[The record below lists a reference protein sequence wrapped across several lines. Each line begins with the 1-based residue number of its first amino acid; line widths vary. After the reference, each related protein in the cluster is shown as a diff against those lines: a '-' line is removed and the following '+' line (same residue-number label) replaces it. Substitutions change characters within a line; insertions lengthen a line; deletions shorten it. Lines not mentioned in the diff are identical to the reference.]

1 MPEEA
6 LEDTLV
12 QPTTPVEV
20 PPAVSGAPPVLEPQS
35 PSEPVT
41 AATVADSQPCGG
53 LITSASHKREW
64 NMLDRVSK
72 GPRAQQ
78 YPQIALM
85 FRSGNKEE
93 KLQALRAYVASGE
106 SLEATESEMVV
117 QRSHE
122 EKFNRKK
129 AWMTLREMKDAKFSQ
144 HLSCTFDC
152 SCL

>member
-1 MPEEA
+1 MPEEV

-12 QPTTPVEV
+12 QPTTPAEV
-20 PPAVSGAPPVLEPQS
+20 PPVSGTPPVLEPQS
-35 PSEPVT
+35 PSNPVT
-41 AATVADSQPCGG
+41 AGTVAPSEPCEG
-53 LITSASHKREW
+53 LITSSSHKREW

-72 GPRAQQ
+72 GPRAKQ

-93 KLQALRAYVASGE
+93 KLQALRAYVTSGE

-117 QRSHE
+117 QRSHK
-122 EKFNRKK
+122 EKFNHKK
-129 AWMTLREMKDAKFSQ
+129 AWMTIREMKDAKFSK
-144 HLSCTFDC
+144 HLSCTLDC

>member
-1 MPEEA
+1 MPEEV

-12 QPTTPVEV
+12 QPTTPAEV
-20 PPAVSGAPPVLEPQS
+20 PPVSGTPPVLEPQS
-35 PSEPVT
+35 PSNPVT
-41 AATVADSQPCGG
+41 AGTVATSEPCEG
-53 LITSASHKREW
+53 LITSSSHKREW

-72 GPRAQQ
+72 GPRAKQ

-93 KLQALRAYVASGE
+93 KLQALRAYVTSGE

-117 QRSHE
+117 QRSHK
-122 EKFNRKK
+122 EKFNHKK
-129 AWMTLREMKDAKFSQ
+129 AWMTIREMKDAKFSK
-144 HLSCTFDC
+144 HLSCTLDC